1 MKKFPLFLLLLALAV
16 SSCVKPNNDDLSLN
30 LDSTINK
37 SNVAD
42 YNALIVG
49 KWQLTEIGGM
59 STHVCSETKHLTE
72 FMWSKATSG
81 EILEFK
87 NSGNFTKS
95 WSNDG
100 LCTGSFNISHGQL
113 MSKSDCALEANI
125 TELTKTELIF
135 DAQDKVTRYKYTK
148 L

>member
-49 KWQLTEIGGM
+49 KWQLTEFGG
-59 STHVCSETKHLTE
+59 L
-72 FMWSKATSG
+72 SG
-81 EILEFK
+81 H
-87 NSGNFTKS
+87 T
-95 WSNDG
+95 
-100 LCTGSFNISHGQL
+100 
-113 MSKSDCALEANI
+113 I
-125 TELTKTELIF
+125 TF
-135 DAQDKVTRYKYTK
+135 D
-148 L
+148 